1 MKTIAKISLKNQ
13 SYVTPQT
20 ESVAVRNEGLLCGSA
35 VAMGAS
41 GALQSFGKS
50 SGTGTWGN

>member
-20 ESVAVRNEGLLCGSA
+20 ESVAVRNEGLLCGSS

-50 SGTGTWGN
+50 TGTGTWGN